1 MIGDPEYKIGR
12 PRQLFTG
19 SVTPRRHAHRQTL
32 IAAALR
38 GPSIKPAGWHCR
50 RAFFRCKQLHFL

>member
-19 SVTPRRHAHRQTL
+19 SEARNVVA
-32 IAAALR
+32 IAKR
-38 GPSIKPAGWHCR
+38 
-50 RAFFRCKQLHFL
+50 

>member
-19 SVTPRRHAHRQTL
+19 SPKRDVLPIGQR
-32 IAAALR
+32 
-38 GPSIKPAGWHCR
+38 
-50 RAFFRCKQLHFL
+50 